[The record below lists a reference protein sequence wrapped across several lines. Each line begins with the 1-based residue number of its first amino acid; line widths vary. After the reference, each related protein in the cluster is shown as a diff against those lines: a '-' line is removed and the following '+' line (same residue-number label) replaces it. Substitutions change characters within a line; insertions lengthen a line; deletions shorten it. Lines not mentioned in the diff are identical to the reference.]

1 MYPPWPESIRSRS
14 PPIPIHEAYRELVD
28 PQSETPLAGSSTIH
42 RGLPPPIHTH
52 SVRLEPAADH
62 PLSHLG
68 GSVSDPMQIDGT
80 ALDSIR
86 FTSPL
91 IGLNNVGMS
100 AHSDHPNS
108 TSAPTHPPTSMA
120 ESELTNAPSANLSPP
135 ALPAEQPAQSN
146 LLSHSR
152 MDTIG
157 LDVLDAR
164 MQVDISPEHTLPP
177 VPPGELAFGVPAFG
191 HSSGTDVPEF
201 GGAPVRFSIPPTNSG
216 PTIPSVGSETLTF
229 PAHSGSNQPVVSD
242 THMYFD
248 ELSLP
253 PANDHASVPPANQH
267 PPSTHMDSEQT
278 TLPPVSMPQ
287 VSAHAPTPPPP
298 FDQPVHTPTST
309 IHSHPSTPTRMST
322 STDPSTTAATG
333 SSAASDD
340 HVVRDWSA
348 WTSTILTSALL

>member
-91 IGLNNVGMS
+91 IGLDNVG
-100 AHSDHPNS
+100 
-108 TSAPTHPPTSMA
+108 TS
-120 ESELTNAPSANLSPP
+120 
-135 ALPAEQPAQSN
+135 
-146 LLSHSR
+146 
-152 MDTIG
+152 TIG

-191 HSSGTDVPEF
+191 HSGGTDVPEF
-201 GGAPVRFSIPPTNSG
+201 GGAPVRFGIPPTNSG

-242 THMYFD
+242 THTYFD

-267 PPSTHMDSEQT
+267 PPSTHMDSDQT